1 MRMRSERSKPL
12 HNFML
17 PCLKWGSQKH
27 LRCMKVNSNGVQVSG
42 VNRQSHSSRSEEST
56 ESRSRESGLE
66 MRMFLKDLEM
76 RPKVSKSRIKK
87 TDDDGIEAVREKLM
101 FDLKT
106 AADKMKEAILSKEAA
121 VAGEG
126 TEGKK
131 NDSAGMEET
140 PAAVALSMAEARPWN
155 LRTRRAACK
164 APNVDGGGSKNLK
177 IDEKK
182 SNSDSPLRSDGGAKS
197 PRLKIGPEKKKK
209 VKLVVPL
216 SKREIDEDF
225 MEMVG
230 LRPPRRPKKRTRIV
244 QKQLDVSSF
253 KFPLF
258 LVNFRAVFKFKFS
271 NLLLDFLFAEK
282 FENQRL
288 IFTILQTLFPGLWLS
303 EITADLYKVSELP
316 ENGKVNAVSLC

>member
-1 MRMRSERSKPL
+1 MRMRSERSKSL

-17 PCLKWGSQKH
+17 PCLKWGNQKH

-42 VNRQSHSSRSEEST
+42 MNRQSHSSRSEEST
-56 ESRSRESGLE
+56 ESRSRESGSE
-66 MRMFLKDLEM
+66 MRMFFKDLEM
-76 RPKVSKSRIKK
+76 RPKVSKSIIKK
-87 TDDDGIEAVREKLM
+87 TDDVGIEAVREKLM

-106 AADKMKEAILSKEAA
+106 AADKMKEAILSKEA
-121 VAGEG
+121 VVTGE
-126 TEGKK
+126 EAEEK

-140 PAAVALSMAEARPWN
+140 PAAVALSMAETRPWN

-177 IDEKK
+177 LDEKK
-182 SNSDSPLRSDGGAKS
+182 SNSNSPLRSDGDVKS
-197 PRLKIGPEKKKK
+197 PRLKIGTEKKKKK

-244 QKQLDVSSF
+244 QKQLD
-253 KFPLF
+253 
-258 LVNFRAVFKFKFS
+258 
-271 NLLLDFLFAEK
+271 
-282 FENQRL
+282 
-288 IFTILQTLFPGLWLS
+288 TLFPGLWLS
-303 EITADLYKVSELP
+303 EITADLYKVPELP
-316 ENGKVNAVSLC
+316 ENGKVMKV

>member
-1 MRMRSERSKPL
+1 M
-12 HNFML
+12 
-17 PCLKWGSQKH
+17 
-27 LRCMKVNSNGVQVSG
+27 NSNGVQVTG

-56 ESRSRESGLE
+56 DSRSRESGSE

-76 RPKVSKSRIKK
+76 RRTRVSKSRIKK
-87 TDDDGIEAVREKLM
+87 SDDDDGIEAVREKLM

-121 VAGEG
+121 VARVEA
-126 TEGKK
+126 EEK
-131 NDSAGMEET
+131 NSDSAVMEEA
-140 PAAVALSMAEARPWN
+140 PAVALSMADSRPWN

-164 APNVDGGGSKNLK
+164 APNSDGGGSKTLK

-258 LVNFRAVFKFKFS
+258 FVYFPAVFKIQ
-271 NLLLDFLFAEK
+271 LL
-282 FENQRL
+282 
-288 IFTILQTLFPGLWLS
+288 
-303 EITADLYKVSELP
+303 
-316 ENGKVNAVSLC
+316 

>member
-1 MRMRSERSKPL
+1 MRMRSERSKSL

-17 PCLKWGSQKH
+17 PCLKWGNQKH

-56 ESRSRESGLE
+56 ESRSLESGSE
-66 MRMFLKDLEM
+66 MRMFFKDLEM
-76 RPKVSKSRIKK
+76 RPKVSKSIIKK
-87 TDDDGIEAVREKLM
+87 TDDVGIEAVREKLM

-106 AADKMKEAILSKEAA
+106 AADKMKEAILSKEAV
-121 VAGEG
+121 VAE
-126 TEGKK
+126 EEAEEK

-140 PAAVALSMAEARPWN
+140 PAAVALSMAETRPWN

-177 IDEKK
+177 LDEKK
-182 SNSDSPLRSDGGAKS
+182 SNSNSPLRSDGGAKS
-197 PRLKIGPEKKKK
+197 PRLKIGTEKKKKK

-244 QKQLDVSSF
+244 QKQLD
-253 KFPLF
+253 
-258 LVNFRAVFKFKFS
+258 
-271 NLLLDFLFAEK
+271 
-282 FENQRL
+282 
-288 IFTILQTLFPGLWLS
+288 TLFPGLWLS
-303 EITADLYKVSELP
+303 EITADLYKVPELP
-316 ENGKVNAVSLC
+316 ENGKVMKV

>member
-1 MRMRSERSKPL
+1 MRMRSKRSKPL

-56 ESRSRESGLE
+56 ETRSRESGLE

-121 VAGEG
+121 VAGE
-126 TEGKK
+126 EADGKK

-140 PAAVALSMAEARPWN
+140 VAAVALSLAEARPWN

-164 APNVDGGGSKNLK
+164 APPNVDGGGSKNLK

-182 SNSDSPLRSDGGAKS
+182 SNSESPLRSDGGAKS

-244 QKQLDVSSF
+244 QKQLD
-253 KFPLF
+253 
-258 LVNFRAVFKFKFS
+258 
-271 NLLLDFLFAEK
+271 
-282 FENQRL
+282 
-288 IFTILQTLFPGLWLS
+288 TLFPGLWLS

-316 ENGKVNAVSLC
+316 ENGKVTKS

>member
-1 MRMRSERSKPL
+1 M
-12 HNFML
+12 
-17 PCLKWGSQKH
+17 
-27 LRCMKVNSNGVQVSG
+27 NSNGVQVSG

-56 ESRSRESGLE
+56 ESRSRESPSE

-87 TDDDGIEAVREKLM
+87 TDDDDGIEAVREKLM

-121 VAGEG
+121 VVGDE
-126 TEGKK
+126 TEEKK
-131 NDSAGMEET
+131 NDSAGTEET
-140 PAAVALSMAEARPWN
+140 PAAEARPWN

-164 APNVDGGGSKNLK
+164 APNADGGGSKNLK

-182 SNSDSPLRSDGGAKS
+182 SNSHSPLRSDGGAKS

-225 MEMVG
+225 LEMVG
-230 LRPPRRPKKRTRIV
+230 IRPPRRPKKRTRIV
-244 QKQLDVSSF
+244 QKQLDVSSL
-253 KFPLF
+253 K
-258 LVNFRAVFKFKFS
+258 
-271 NLLLDFLFAEK
+271 
-282 FENQRL
+282 
-288 IFTILQTLFPGLWLS
+288 
-303 EITADLYKVSELP
+303 LP
-316 ENGKVNAVSLC
+316 YVLR

>member
-1 MRMRSERSKPL
+1 MRSERSKPL

-17 PCLKWGSQKH
+17 PCLKWGNQKH
-27 LRCMKVNSNGVQVSG
+27 LRCMKVNSNGVNVSG

-56 ESRSRESGLE
+56 ESRSRESASE

-121 VAGEG
+121 VAGE
-126 TEGKK
+126 EAEEKN
-131 NDSAGMEET
+131 NDSARMEET

-164 APNVDGGGSKNLK
+164 APKVDGGGGSKNLK

-182 SNSDSPLRSDGGAKS
+182 SNSNSPLRSDGGAES

-209 VKLVVPL
+209 KAKLVVPL

-230 LRPPRRPKKRTRIV
+230 LRPPKRPKKRTRTV
-244 QKQLDVSSF
+244 QKQLD
-253 KFPLF
+253 
-258 LVNFRAVFKFKFS
+258 
-271 NLLLDFLFAEK
+271 
-282 FENQRL
+282 
-288 IFTILQTLFPGLWLS
+288 TLFPGLWLS
-303 EITADLYKVSELP
+303 EITADLYKVPELP
-316 ENGKVNAVSLC
+316 ENSKVMKV

>member
-1 MRMRSERSKPL
+1 MRSERSKSL

-17 PCLKWGSQKH
+17 PCLKWGNQKH

-56 ESRSRESGLE
+56 ESKSRESGSE
-66 MRMFLKDLEM
+66 MRMFFKDLEM
-76 RPKVSKSRIKK
+76 RPKVSKSIIKK
-87 TDDDGIEAVREKLM
+87 TDDVGIEAVREKLM

-106 AADKMKEAILSKEAA
+106 AADKMKEAILSKEAV
-121 VAGEG
+121 VAE
-126 TEGKK
+126 EEAEEK

-140 PAAVALSMAEARPWN
+140 PAAVALSMVETRPWN

-177 IDEKK
+177 LDEKK
-182 SNSDSPLRSDGGAKS
+182 SNSNSPLRSDGGAKS
-197 PRLKIGPEKKKK
+197 PRLKIGTEKTKKK

-244 QKQLDVSSF
+244 QKQLD
-253 KFPLF
+253 
-258 LVNFRAVFKFKFS
+258 
-271 NLLLDFLFAEK
+271 
-282 FENQRL
+282 
-288 IFTILQTLFPGLWLS
+288 TLFPGLWLS
-303 EITADLYKVSELP
+303 EITADLYKVPELP
-316 ENGKVNAVSLC
+316 ENGKVMKV